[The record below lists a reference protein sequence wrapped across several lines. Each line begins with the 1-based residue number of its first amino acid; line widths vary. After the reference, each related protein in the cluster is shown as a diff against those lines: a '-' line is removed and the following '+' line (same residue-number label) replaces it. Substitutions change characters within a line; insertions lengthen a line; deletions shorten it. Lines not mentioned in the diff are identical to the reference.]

1 MKLMGN
7 LDHSAQKIAY
17 TLSLIFA
24 LFFSL
29 SCIVT
34 LILSLSFPTVT
45 AEFVKQH
52 FIFSRFGVVGG
63 FLIHIIGNL
72 LFAAVGIFIALFSW
86 KGLNSQ
92 PNPSFELITTRS
104 ICKKCGKVHKLYV
117 KLETTD
123 VKIRGSKK
131 KVYYKSFQDPKLDKY
146 CVEKGYLPLP
156 VNNKIKC
163 DCGTEIDLSDLIP
176 HPIIS

>member
-1 MKLMGN
+1 
-7 LDHSAQKIAY
+7 
-17 TLSLIFA
+17 
-24 LFFSL
+24 
-29 SCIVT
+29 
-34 LILSLSFPTVT
+34 VT

-63 FLIHIIGNL
+63 FLIHILGNL

-92 PNPSFELITTRS
+92 PNPPFELITTRS